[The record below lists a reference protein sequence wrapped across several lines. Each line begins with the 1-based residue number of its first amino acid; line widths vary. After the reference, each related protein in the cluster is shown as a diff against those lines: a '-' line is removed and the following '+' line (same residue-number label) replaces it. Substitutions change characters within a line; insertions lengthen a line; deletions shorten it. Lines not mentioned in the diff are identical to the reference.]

1 MEQMK
6 KSSEKRGT
14 LPYYMGWGIAY
25 GSLFGTS
32 IGLVT
37 KAPAIGYLAGAAF
50 GAAAGAMF
58 GRALLKN
65 Q

>member
-1 MEQMK
+1 
-6 KSSEKRGT
+6 
-14 LPYYMGWGIAY
+14 MGWGIAY

-50 GAAAGAMF
+50 GAAAGAIF